1 MYYKI
6 FGICV
11 HCEYLV
17 EVQAVKCS
25 RIVLV
30 FYYFSNTHTNT
41 NTKTDTD
48 KDTVRI
54 RSAQFEV
61 FFTRIGKNFETETET
76 DDTPTSTVVTYPRL
90 KASRPKPA
98 KQSPK
103 PREGD

>member
-1 MYYKI
+1 MRTLRILSRSAGSKVQPNRVSFFII
-6 FGICV
+6 FLT
-11 HCEYLV
+11 H
-17 EVQAVKCS
+17 
-25 RIVLV
+25 
-30 FYYFSNTHTNT
+30 THTNT
-41 NTKTDTD
+41 RTDTD

-61 FFTRIGKNFETETET
+61 FFTRIGKNFGTETET
-76 DDTPTSTVVTYPRL
+76 DDTPTSTVVTCPRL